1 MIVVGL
7 LKSLKFRIME
17 HHTDCNACKKKEFN
31 LHRGNL
37 CSLTHEKPSFEGAC
51 PDFDPIPEEE
61 RPRGLADSYG
71 PEEKVSGWLTVFL
84 WLGLGGGSIMTL
96 VNILP
101 SLKMFSPLVSTLF
114 CIMGFSAIITAI
126 AAIYAFY
133 RKKPNAVSLAL
144 TYIAM
149 VAIDGVMTLVLARII
164 EDRSLDAIAFR
175 SFIWSG
181 IWLAYVLCSDKVKTL
196 IPSETR
202 RWGGFEKMTLVV
214 YVASIVSI
222 VALINSTFNGDTELS
237 DVYDDK
243 HIITESIA
251 EINKVCPMD
260 LGDGI
265 WMMGQRLVGNEVII
279 TSKLDNV
286 YRDQLYDWEWEEL
299 EDETMADMLADTQ
312 WIDDDVFVKTVLD
325 AGYDLTFE
333 YVDYNNVNLY
343 NLTFNKSDFD
353 RMR

>member
-1 MIVVGL
+1 
-7 LKSLKFRIME
+7 ME
-17 HHTDCNACKKKEFN
+17 PVTDCNACKKKEFN

-37 CSLTHEKPSFEGAC
+37 CSLTHEKPNFEGAC
-51 PDFDPIPEEE
+51 PDFDPIPEDE
-61 RPRGLADSYG
+61 RPRSMADTYASQ
-71 PEEKVSGWLTVFL
+71 ETVSGWLTVFL

-101 SLKMFSPLVSTLF
+101 SIEMYSPLVSTLF

-133 RKKPNAVSLAL
+133 KKKSNAVSLAL

-149 VAIDGVMTLVLARII
+149 VAIDGIMTLVLARII
-164 EDRSLDAIAFR
+164 EEPSLDGTAFR
-175 SFIWSG
+175 SFVWSG
-181 IWLAYVLCSDKVKTL
+181 IWLAYILCSEQVKNL
-196 IPSETR
+196 IPRESR

-214 YVASIVSI
+214 YVATIISV
-222 VALINSTFNGDTELS
+222 VALINSAFNGEADLS
-237 DVYDDK
+237 EVYDDK

-251 EINKVCPMD
+251 EVNKMCPME

-265 WMMGQRLVGNEVII
+265 WMMGQRLEGNEVII
-279 TSKLDNV
+279 TSKLDNI
-286 YRDQLYDWEWEEL
+286 YRDQLYDWEWDEL
-299 EDETMADMLADTQ
+299 ENETRMDMLMDTQ
-312 WIDDDVFVKTVLD
+312 WMDEDIFVQTVLD

-343 NLTFNKSDFD
+343 SLTFNKSDFE
-353 RMR
+353 